1 MHLKLDQLFVDI
13 FLSAVNIKHRR
24 FVVFRE
30 RIIEVVRDEARLA
43 NLSVTDEDHLDF
55 ISFILANFSDPWLLF
70 STAKLARNLLPHIV
84 NNIKM

>member
-55 ISFILANFSDPWLLF
+55 IILAIFSDPWLLF

-84 NNIKM
+84 NIIKM